1 MFSQPNTPVI
11 KYWKSPLGS
20 IHVTSHLPGSR
31 VMGVPADW
39 VEVDAQGNPLVAA
52 PKFKVGQRVKA
63 IGSGRAGTVLH
74 TDSTTKIVTFR
85 LDPVWQPPG
94 ATEWTAYEHELK
106 SIDYQDKSPCC
117 SAEMSHAF
125 GRAVST
131 CLSCLVEYTDAALM
145 FIAKR
150 HATLPAVKKP
160 PTDAREEAL
169 FRKWMGDAATFRGE
183 AKCQYDTPALK
194 AVIDSCPCEP
204 HWPQNEALT
213 EQSRA
218 KVKRHISTNLK
229 AFPVCRHSGQPAALA
244 WDFRQMP
251 DGYGFDGFYVVP
263 RFTCAC
269 WSNR

>member
-1 MFSQPNTPVI
+1 VI
-11 KYWKSPLGS
+11 SS
-20 IHVTSHLPGSR
+20 
-31 VMGVPADW
+31 
-39 VEVDAQGNPLVAA
+39 N
-52 PKFKVGQRVKA
+52 FKVGQRVK
-63 IGSGRAGTVLH
+63 IVGSNLTATLERQFPDSSWSCVSDNCARYQVPEVYLGPVDETQQTYAVGTV
-74 TDSTTKIVTFR
+74 TVPDR
-85 LDPVWQPPG
+85 
-94 ATEWTAYEHELK
+94 
-106 SIDYQDKSPCC
+106 
-117 SAEMSHAF
+117 MS
-125 GRAVST
+125 S
-131 CLSCLVEYTDAALM
+131 
-145 FIAKR
+145 
-150 HATLPAVKKP
+150 KKP
-160 PTDAREEAL
+160 DRDPKEEAL